1 VVQLSPIPLCP
12 VAPGHQSARRCVG
25 GITPVVTLSPTPVTV
40 RLSVLPAPPSPPSC
54 AMGDTSKGGTWLA
67 WWKVSPVESL
77 VVRRPCVADIDAP
90 GPVILGSAPL
100 LPVLSPVLWLDHV
113 VTIVVH
119 HATLVPALT
128 LPAPLRSRYLA
139 PVGTGTVGC
148 RALTMPTPGSPPR
161 SSPRA

>member
-1 VVQLSPIPLCP
+1 MVQWSPTPLCP

-25 GITPVVTLSPTPVTV
+25 GTTPVATLSHMPVTV
-40 RLSVLPAPPSPPSC
+40 RLSVLPAPLSPPSC
-54 AMGDTSKGGTWLA
+54 AMGDTSRGGTWLA

-90 GPVILGSAPL
+90 GPVILGPAPL
-100 LPVLSPVLWLDHV
+100 LPVPSPVLWLDHV
-113 VTIVVH
+113 DTIVVH

-128 LPAPLRSRYLA
+128 HPAPLRSRYLA

-148 RALTMPTPGSPPR
+148 RALTMPTLGSPPH